1 MNGELNAA
9 VVGVASPFAGYT
21 FSFTNVASGTTWV
34 STDFNQTNLAPG
46 QYNIT
51 ATNDIT
57 GCTSAPVAATIS
69 DNRILPTATFTIAD
83 QVSCNPASLTGLITA
98 VPGSATSADY
108 SYAWFVTNFAGA
120 PVASAP
126 GDGNIIAGQDA
137 GTYALR
143 LTSLITE
150 CSADFFPTISHAIVI
165 PVAYACNNCSLR
177 RRVTPR

>member
-1 MNGELNAA
+1 M
-9 VVGVASPFAGYT
+9 ASPFAGYT
-21 FSFTNVASGTTWV
+21 FNVHQRSIRNTWV
-34 STDFNQTNLAPG
+34 SVWSQANANLYAG
-46 QYNIT
+46 SGNYT
-51 ATNDIT
+51 VAATNDVT

-83 QVSCNPASLTGLITA
+83 QVSCNPASLTGQITA
-98 VPGSATSADY
+98 VPGSATAADY
-108 SYAWFVTNFAGA
+108 SYAWFVTNFSGA

-150 CSADFFPTISHAIVI
+150 CSADFFPAIS
-165 PVAYACNNCSLR
+165 R
-177 RRVTPR
+177 RHRHSRGLLVNGRFDGL